1 MTVRVLN
8 FGLSRVGL
16 RDCKRVDILLLRV
29 LMSSELVHIGERHTT
44 EMEEICRFTDTIIG
58 PSCH

>member
-1 MTVRVLN
+1 MMVRVLN

-16 RDCKRVDILLLRV
+16 RECKRVDVLLLRV
-29 LMSSELVHIGERHTT
+29 LMSFELVHMRKRRTT
-44 EMEEICRFTDTIIG
+44 EMEKICGFTDTIIG